1 MKFIQ
6 RFRERLGFWKLKR
19 KSAAVERQRASQIR
33 WSEKPSIGLLYF
45 YRVEE
50 EKALHDWVE
59 NKAKSGFKVRS
70 LGFMELA
77 KGESLPASGLRYEF
91 FSQKEL
97 NWFYEPVSPAVQNF
111 IAEEF
116 DVLID
121 LDRVGRLPIRYALQ
135 QSKARMR
142 IGRCGEEVPFDLC
155 FEVDRQTDI
164 NAFLKITEQY
174 LDMLDPTKQMRQHE
188 KT

>member
-6 RFRERLGFWKLKR
+6 RFRERWGFWKLKR
-19 KSAAVERQRASQIR
+19 MTAEVDRKRAHQIR

-45 YRVEE
+45 YIPEE
-50 EKALHDWVE
+50 EASLHHWVE
-59 NKAKSGFKVRS
+59 SKAKDGFKVRS
-70 LGFMELA
+70 LGFMELE

-97 NWFYEPVSPAVQNF
+97 NWYYQPVSGPVQNF
-111 IAEEF
+111 IEEEF

-121 LDRVGRLPIRYALQ
+121 LDRIGRLPIRYALQ
-135 QSKARMR
+135 QSKSRLK

-155 FEVDRQTDI
+155 FEVDRKTDI
-164 NAFLKITEQY
+164 DSFLKITEQY
-174 LDMLDPTKQMRQHE
+174 LDMLDPAKE
-188 KT
+188 KTT